1 MTSINSERKL
11 QILYFS
17 MKNKEIKNLK
27 NGKKDGPIS
36 ASIHTTV
43 KALPRLAIISKKI
56 KAISHDL
63 SFKVFC

>member
-27 NGKKDGPIS
+27 NGKK
-36 ASIHTTV
+36 
-43 KALPRLAIISKKI
+43 K
-56 KAISHDL
+56 
-63 SFKVFC
+63 